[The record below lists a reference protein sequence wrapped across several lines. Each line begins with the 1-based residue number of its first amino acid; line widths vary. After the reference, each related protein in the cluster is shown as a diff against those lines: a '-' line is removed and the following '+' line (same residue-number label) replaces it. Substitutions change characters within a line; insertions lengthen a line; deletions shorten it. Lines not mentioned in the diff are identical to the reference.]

1 MTGAAITG
9 ISIRMRNDEPKN
21 KTDGETHASDRT
33 MDRPAH
39 PGGMPMGHPEGMAA
53 AHPDGPPD
61 ANLSPRD
68 RQSFRIALRVREI
81 NSLANARIAEAL
93 SSSGLTMPQITAI
106 RLVAHAGSLTM
117 SQICAEMNASP
128 STVAGIIDR
137 LEAAGIVERVRSE
150 EDRRVIFVHL
160 AAKGSEKAL
169 FAKQTMDTCFSKAF
183 ESLSDNELHE
193 IERNLDTVLKAF
205 KGTPAS

>member
-1 MTGAAITG
+1 
-9 ISIRMRNDEPKN
+9 MRNDESGKKSAEGLPV
-21 KTDGETHASDRT
+21 G
-33 MDRPAH
+33 H
-39 PGGMPMGHPEGMAA
+39 PGGIPTGHPDGIPMGHPGGIPMGHPATTGE

-150 EDRRVIFVHL
+150 EDRRVIYVHL

-183 ESLSDNELHE
+183 ESLADAELHE

-205 KGTPAS
+205 KGAPAS

>member
-1 MTGAAITG
+1 
-9 ISIRMRNDEPKN
+9 MRNDESDK
-21 KTDGETHASDRT
+21 KSAGGSHGGERRAEGHPGAAGG
-33 MDRPAH
+33 AH
-39 PGGMPMGHPEGMAA
+39 PG
-53 AHPDGPPD
+53 GPPD

-68 RQSFRIALRVREI
+68 RQSFRIALRIREI

-150 EDRRVIFVHL
+150 EDRRVIYVHL

-183 ESLSDNELHE
+183 ESLADDELHE

-205 KGTPAS
+205 KGAPAS

>member
-1 MTGAAITG
+1 
-9 ISIRMRNDEPKN
+9 MRNEDSGKRIAGEPAG
-21 KTDGETHASDRT
+21 GEGQPEGQPS
-33 MDRPAH
+33 H
-39 PGGMPMGHPEGMAA
+39 PGGQPIGHPGGHPEGVSGG
-53 AHPDGPPD
+53 HPGGHPGGLSSS
-61 ANLSPRD
+61 NLSPRD

-93 SSSGLTMPQITAI
+93 ASSGLTMPQITAI

-150 EDRRVIFVHL
+150 EDRRVIYVHL
-160 AAKGSEKAL
+160 AAKGSDKAL
-169 FAKQTMDTCFSKAF
+169 FARQTMDTCFSKAF
-183 ESLSDNELHE
+183 ESLSDDELHE
-193 IERNLDTVLKAF
+193 IEGSLDIVLKAF
-205 KGTPAS
+205 KGSNGG

>member
-1 MTGAAITG
+1 
-9 ISIRMRNDEPKN
+9 MRNDHPEAEKGRPETKRPAQAGSPHPGHPAGSAGHPGSHPSGHPG
-21 KTDGETHASDRT
+21 TLPAGETAA
-33 MDRPAH
+33 P
-39 PGGMPMGHPEGMAA
+39 PGHS
-53 AHPDGPPD
+53 
-61 ANLSPRD
+61 LSPRD

-81 NSLANARIAEAL
+81 NSLANARIADAL
-93 SSSGLTMPQITAI
+93 ASSGLTMPQITAI

-150 EDRRVIFVHL
+150 EDRRVIHVHL
-160 AAKGSEKAL
+160 AEKGSEKAA
-169 FAKQTMDTCFSKAF
+169 FARQTMDTCFSKAF
-183 ESLSDNELHE
+183 ESLSDQELLD

-205 KGTPAS
+205 KGNN